1 MKILAIADVT
11 AKYYFD
17 YYTPGKL
24 DGFDLIVSC
33 GDLHREYLEFLLTMS
48 NRPVLYVHC
57 NHDD

>member
-33 GDLHREYLEFLLTMS
+33 GDLHREYLELSLIHISAAGVFRLGS
-48 NRPVLYVHC
+48 R
-57 NHDD
+57 